1 MSDHARAGR
10 PYDSGQRR
18 RGLRRRAETG
28 ISVYIPGEVLES
40 AGFEPGAPP
49 PWYRLA
55 GYKRSRNGSTVIV
68 SLYREP

>member
-1 MSDHARAGR
+1 MSDTARRGR

-18 RGLRRRAETG
+18 RGRRAGAQTG
-28 ISVYIPGEVLES
+28 ISVYIPGEVLEA
-40 AGFEPGAPP
+40 AGFAQGDPP